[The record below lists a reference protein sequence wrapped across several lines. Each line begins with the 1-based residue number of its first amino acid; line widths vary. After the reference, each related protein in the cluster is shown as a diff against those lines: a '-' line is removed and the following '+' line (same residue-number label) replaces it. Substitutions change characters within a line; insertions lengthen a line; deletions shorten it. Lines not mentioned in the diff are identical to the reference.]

1 MKKNILLITGLLILI
16 LSSCRNAGSNHTDC
30 IDFLGIPIEGKVD
43 DFGKKLSAQG
53 YRYYTEDEIYHTLV
67 FDGNY
72 RNKYA
77 SIILDFDERN
87 RDIVGVRVHFPED
100 NPDFNDLLNEYVE
113 KYGEFKFVA
122 TGYSSQYDWKVG
134 NGTFRLESF
143 GNNAFRMNWFIKE

>member
-1 MKKNILLITGLLILI
+1 MNT
-16 LSSCRNAGSNHTDC
+16 
-30 IDFLGIPIEGKVD
+30 
-43 DFGKKLSAQG
+43 
-53 YRYYTEDEIYHTLV
+53 
-67 FDGNY
+67 NY

-100 NPDFNDLLNEYVE
+100 KPDFNDLLNEYVE